1 MNLGRPSC
9 PAKQPCSVGIGD
21 TITGLPAGQIGRK
34 RMARKRTL
42 ISDGDAERVADTMFA
57 LSAPSRVQ
65 ILCCLLSGAHS
76 VSELVD
82 AVGME
87 QSAVSH
93 QLRLLREHELVRVER
108 VGQRRVYTLYD
119 DHVVRLLEEAL
130 RHVANRA
137 NRSSEL

>member
-1 MNLGRPSC
+1 
-9 PAKQPCSVGIGD
+9 
-21 TITGLPAGQIGRK
+21 
-34 RMARKRTL
+34 MARKRSL

-108 VGQRRVYTLYD
+108 VGQRRVYTLFD

-130 RHVANRA
+130 GHVANRA
-137 NRSSEL
+137 SRSSELGQRLKRVTRRRAG

>member
-1 MNLGRPSC
+1 
-9 PAKQPCSVGIGD
+9 
-21 TITGLPAGQIGRK
+21 
-34 RMARKRTL
+34 MARKRTL

-57 LSAPSRVQ
+57 LAAPSRVQ

-76 VSELVD
+76 VAELVD
-82 AVGME
+82 AIGME

-108 VGQRRVYTLYD
+108 AGQKRVYTLFD

-130 RHVANRA
+130 RHVASRA
-137 NRSSEL
+137 NRSSGLGQRLTRMTRRQAG